1 LLRLSKEYRRSRAT
15 YNLADLTIASVTTE
29 CSAIRI
35 ALLQIQR
42 LILEKKI
49 LQSTTARN
57 DHASYI
63 LEDFQRVLGACSFTF
78 AALNQRLTSLDLQ
91 SASKHND
98 STFMAKVKAVWNED
112 EMALLRNNIRGLSEA
127 IVLLLTVSQA

>member
-1 LLRLSKEYRRSRAT
+1 MPDPFTLVTTTITLVAQAIQGVQTIQGYVSK

-35 ALLQIQR
+35 ALLQI
-42 LILEKKI
+42 
-49 LQSTTARN
+49 
-57 DHASYI
+57 
-63 LEDFQRVLGACSFTF
+63 LEDFHRVLGACSFTF